1 MVFEPAA
8 GLVLETEMSEVVREW
23 GAGEDAEVSNDGF
36 KRGFGLRMRGTLDGV
51 KKEIPIPIS
60 GRE

>member
-36 KRGFGLRMRGTLDGV
+36 
-51 KKEIPIPIS
+51 
-60 GRE
+60 

>member
-8 GLVLETEMSEVVREW
+8 GLVLETEISEVCPESGLKGFLGTGSREMSDVVREW

-36 KRGFGLRMRGTLDGV
+36 
-51 KKEIPIPIS
+51 
-60 GRE
+60 